1 MDYPTTVQAFLTV
14 ASVALFGGLVAQWLK
29 LYLPDW
35 RFTQLLVLVLCIGAA
50 VVAQF
55 IDAAWNPA
63 ADSLWD
69 AVMIGFFGAT
79 LATFGY
85 ETIKNVLGKLGAGNR
100 ID

>member
-14 ASVALFGGLVAQWLK
+14 ASVALFGGLVGQWVK
-29 LYLPDW
+29 HYLADW
-35 RFTQLLVLVLCIGAA
+35 RYTGLVVLALCIGAA

-69 AVMIGFFGAT
+69 SVMIGFFGAS

-85 ETIKNVLGKLGAGNR
+85 ETLVNIAGKLGVGDRA
-100 ID
+100 